1 MLAEALIVLGV
12 FVLAHES
19 YVRVKDTIY
28 GIQWNF
34 LGGRKAFY
42 KRMEKEGKKN
52 R

>member
-28 GIQWNF
+28 DIQ
-34 LGGRKAFY
+34 RKAYY